1 MSKAAA
7 LFASQQKSIYFHRK
21 SQTLRMDWDV
31 PADLCIAGSRAG
43 IPEVQNLL
51 PLPASF
57 QQLKIPANP
66 AVTNSR
72 PPNIPHPMMLG
83 RFHSPQ
89 IFLLNQR
96 LL

>member
-1 MSKAAA
+1 MFLLTCALLKAGQVFQRSKT
-7 LFASQQKSIYFHRK
+7 LF
-21 SQTLRMDWDV
+21 
-31 PADLCIAGSRAG
+31 
-43 IPEVQNLL
+43 

-57 QQLKIPANP
+57 QQLKIPANS

-72 PPNIPHPMMLG
+72 PLNIPHPMMLG